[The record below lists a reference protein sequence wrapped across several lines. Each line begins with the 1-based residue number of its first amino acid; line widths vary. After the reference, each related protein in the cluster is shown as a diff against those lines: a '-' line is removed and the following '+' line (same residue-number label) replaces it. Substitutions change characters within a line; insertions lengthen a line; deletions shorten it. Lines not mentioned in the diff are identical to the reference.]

1 MKALTVLAVTA
12 LCGCAPRCPTGL
24 ARLDSVQLFF
34 GGSVP
39 DAAWADFASATL
51 TPAFADGFTTYAASG
66 QWRNPASGAVVQERT
81 RVVQVFGVDVLGR
94 AQRVASVYR
103 ARFRQVSVGV
113 VAGEACAG
121 F

>member
-1 MKALTVLAVTA
+1 MKAVTALAVFA
-12 LCGCAPRCPTGL
+12 LCGCAARCPAGL

-66 QWRNPASGAVVQERT
+66 QWRNPATGAVVQERT
-81 RVVQVFGVDVLGR
+81 RVVQAFGSAVLAR
-94 AQRVASVYR
+94 AQGVASVYR
-103 ARFRQVSVGV
+103 ARFHQVSVGI
-113 VAGEACAG
+113 VAGDACAG